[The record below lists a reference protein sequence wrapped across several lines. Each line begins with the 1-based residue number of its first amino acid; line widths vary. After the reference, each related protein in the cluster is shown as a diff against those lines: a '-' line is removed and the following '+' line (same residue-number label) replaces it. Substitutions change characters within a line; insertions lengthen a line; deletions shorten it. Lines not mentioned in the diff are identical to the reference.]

1 MALMNQSE
9 FARHIGVER
18 GYITQLKTAGRLIMQ
33 DGKVDVEA
41 SIKKIEETRDPSKAP
56 VAERHAKERNL
67 GKKQPEAIAENSE
80 KIDSYQSSRA
90 KKEKY
95 AALQAQISYEK
106 EIGLLLVTQEAKSAV
121 ADGDAIIRNRLE
133 SLPDLLA
140 PQLAAESDEQKIRAM
155 LVDHVEQLLGDLSR
169 SFLHLIRDV

>member
-1 MALMNQSE
+1 MSLMNQSE
-9 FARHIGVER
+9 FARHINADRSYV
-18 GYITQLKTAGRLIMQ
+18 TQLKTAGRLIMQ
-33 DGKVDVEA
+33 EGKVDVEA
-41 SIKKIEETRDPSKAP
+41 SIKKIEETKDPSKAG
-56 VAERHAKERNL
+56 VAERHAKERQTI
-67 GKKQPEAIAENSE
+67 KAKPEADNAKE
-80 KIDSYQSSRA
+80 IDSYQSSRS

-95 AALQAQISYEK
+95 AALQAQIAYEK

-155 LVDHVEQLLGDLSR
+155 LIDQVEQLLGDLSR
-169 SFLHLIRDV
+169 SFHQLAR

>member
-41 SIKKIEETRDPSKAP
+41 SIRKIEETKDPSKAA
-56 VAERHAKERNL
+56 VAERHAKER
-67 GKKQPEAIAENSE
+67 KTIKPESEAAADSNE

-155 LVDHVEQLLGDLSR
+155 LIDHVEQLLTDLSR
-169 SFLHLIRDV
+169 SFYQLIREA